1 MTKDTLS
8 ASLGNL
14 EANYPSS
21 TPTPTINT
29 PPSSDSS
36 PRPRSRKTSPFRSSP
51 SFPAHTSST
60 NPAPKGWRGRSD
72 SNDQGPDED
81 EEGMADKES
90 RPQFHRPTNGRSSA
104 PLLKDEGGRISY
116 DSPNSDARPTPMVRK
131 ATFRSRSPD
140 LEGSTA
146 TRRKY
151 IYAAFFLIL
160 SLISFVIQTETAV
173 YIQDELKWKKAY
185 CMLYVVVK
193 APRSSIANV
202 PYL

>member
-36 PRPRSRKTSPFRSSP
+36 PRPRSRKTSPFKP
-51 SFPAHTSST
+51 SASFSAHAAST
-60 NPAPKGWRGRSD
+60 DPAPKVWRGRSY
-72 SNDQGPDED
+72 SNDQGSDED
-81 EEGMADKES
+81 DEAMADKEI
-90 RPQFHRPTNGRSSA
+90 RPHFHRPTDGRSSA
-104 PLLKDEGGRISY
+104 PLLKDEGGRVSY
-116 DSPNSDARPTPMVRK
+116 DSPNGNVRPTIVAK
-131 ATFRSRSPD
+131 KSTFRSRSPD
-140 LEGSTA
+140 LEGPKT
-146 TRRKY
+146 TKKKY
-151 IYAAFFLIL
+151 TYAAFFLIL

-185 CMLYVVVK
+185 CMLYVVQRVQG
-193 APRSSIANV
+193 AL
-202 PYL
+202 Y